1 MVNMGNP
8 TFWNHI
14 NSLFYHTFS
23 LKSIE
28 LFFNHLRFAVSIKKE
43 IMSTERKISA
53 FLEIT
58 MKVNESDRAAAASVY
73 TKYRQPFL
81 ETITGAVSK
90 QLLVRQDDVQ
100 VLHGFTSL
108 AEAEGYLKS
117 DLFNQD
123 VVVELKP
130 FFQEAP
136 NIKIYSVVG

>member
-1 MVNMGNP
+1 
-8 TFWNHI
+8 
-14 NSLFYHTFS
+14 
-23 LKSIE
+23 
-28 LFFNHLRFAVSIKKE
+28 
-43 IMSTERKISA
+43 MSTERKIGA

-73 TKYRQPFL
+73 TKSRQPFL
-81 ETITGAVSK
+81 DTITGAVSK

-130 FFQEAP
+130 FFLEVP
-136 NIKIYSVVG
+136 DIKIYSVVG

>member
-1 MVNMGNP
+1 
-8 TFWNHI
+8 
-14 NSLFYHTFS
+14 
-23 LKSIE
+23 
-28 LFFNHLRFAVSIKKE
+28 
-43 IMSTERKISA
+43 MSTERKVSA

-58 MKVNESDRAAAASVY
+58 M
-73 TKYRQPFL
+73 
-81 ETITGAVSK
+81 VSK

-130 FFQEAP
+130 FFQETP
-136 NIKIYSVVG
+136 DIKIYSVVG

>member
-1 MVNMGNP
+1 
-8 TFWNHI
+8 
-14 NSLFYHTFS
+14 
-23 LKSIE
+23 
-28 LFFNHLRFAVSIKKE
+28 
-43 IMSTERKISA
+43 MSTERKVSA

-81 ETITGAVSK
+81 DTIAVSK

-130 FFQEAP
+130 FFQETP
-136 NIKIYSVVG
+136 DIKIYSVVG